1 LSVLFETELD
11 PNRLWSHM

>member
-1 LSVLFETELD
+1 VLFETELD